1 MHWMEHYSMLIIAFL
16 VYCLLSSHTVFLNR
30 MFHVSDLILKDL
42 VCYNVTISFYLFVHL
57 SKNATIIT
65 WFSVSNC
72 TRSACFG
79 FISYGSKDII
89 MELVNGIG
97 TSGVLN

>member
-1 MHWMEHYSMLIIAFL
+1 MDGTLFNAHYCIS
-16 VYCLLSSHTVFLNR
+16 CLLSLILTYGFLNR

-42 VCYNVTISFYLFVHL
+42 VCFNVTISFYLFVHL

-89 MELVNGIG
+89 MELVRIG